1 MSSTRTEVLGL
12 TVIGSLLGAVITTT
26 RKYLLDRFSVVT
38 ILTLDSLIT
47 TIMVM
52 LVSLGWWGTG
62 QLYKELMNLDGSAV
76 AAFLG
81 SSAGVTVSIL
91 IGKYLLKN
99 TELTNLVLIETAVE
113 VLVTLLVATL
123 VFGEQMTIRTGFGL
137 VCVLFGTYIIH
148 TGLKTTP

>member
-1 MSSTRTEVLGL
+1 MSSTRAEVLGL

-38 ILTLDSLIT
+38 ILALDSLIT
-47 TIMVM
+47 TTMVM

-81 SSAGVTVSIL
+81 SSAAVTVSIL

-99 TELTNLVLIETAVE
+99 TELTHLVLIETAVE
-113 VLVTLLVATL
+113 VLVTLLVAAL

-137 VCVLFGTYIIH
+137 ACVLLGTYIIH

>member
-1 MSSTRTEVLGL
+1 MSSTRAEVLGL

-38 ILTLDSLIT
+38 ILALDSLIT
-47 TIMVM
+47 TTMVM

-81 SSAGVTVSIL
+81 SSAAVTVSIL

-99 TELTNLVLIETAVE
+99 TELTHLVLIETAVE
-113 VLVTLLVATL
+113 VLVTLLVAAL
-123 VFGEQMTIRTGFGL
+123 VFGEQMTIRTGLGL
-137 VCVLFGTYIIH
+137 ACVLLGTYIIH